1 MINKQRKPLQCRSFH
16 WPWLL
21 FTFLAMKQYVFERA
35 RSGTLSFTIT
45 VATNQRIQAVT
56 IAKVLFFK
64 TFQLYS
70 LMVHYSIFINLL
82 LSILVEAY
90 IFLYKLFSP

>member
-21 FTFLAMKQYVFERA
+21 FTFLALKQYVFERA

-56 IAKVLFFK
+56 IAKVLFFLNVS
-64 TFQLYS
+64 T
-70 LMVHYSIFINLL
+70 LL
-82 LSILVEAY
+82 TDGA
-90 IFLYKLFSP
+90 LFNFY